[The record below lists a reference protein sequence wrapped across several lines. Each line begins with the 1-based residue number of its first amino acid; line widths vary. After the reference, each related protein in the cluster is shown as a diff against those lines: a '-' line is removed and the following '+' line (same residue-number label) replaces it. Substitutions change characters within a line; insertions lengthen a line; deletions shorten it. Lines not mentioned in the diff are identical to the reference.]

1 MVGDIPAAITPVA
14 PGLLIC
20 GMLLL
25 ATEPPLI
32 ISLGIKPYGREVERL
47 EALE

>member
-32 ISLGIKPYGREVERL
+32 IWPFPRHSCKHCLRGRQ
-47 EALE
+47 